1 MNAIRKIRL
10 QNAIKDAVSTIFR
23 RSIDDP
29 RLGFITIT
37 DVEITKDDRY
47 ALIYYSVLGSQS
59 QREKTSRVLS
69 ASSKRIM
76 KLLFKTLDTRRLPLI
91 RFKFDETPS
100 KAEKLEQLLRES
112 QESPDDKN
120 SSSQ

>member
-112 QESPDDKN
+112 QGSPDDKN
-120 SSSQ
+120 SSSE